1 VPAVAGA
8 HKPRPFSERHT
19 LGAGETVDILLDRS
33 NPGRW
38 MIHCH
43 VAEHLG
49 AGMMAVFTADR
60 R

>member
-1 VPAVAGA
+1 
-8 HKPRPFSERHT
+8 
-19 LGAGETVDILLDRS
+19 VDILLDRS